1 MAMDNR
7 ELARRFGLGRIAVG
21 AGMLVLPALASSTWV
36 GQDAQTAGVRTM
48 SRGFGA
54 RDAALGIGLLAALE
68 DKDDAAVRRFLLLGA
83 LADGGDLA
91 GTIANWR
98 RLPPFR
104 RTAVA
109 AGILAFGGLGIWLS
123 QQFA

>member
-1 MAMDNR
+1 MDNR
-7 ELARRFGLGRIAVG
+7 EMARWLGLGRVAVG
-21 AGMLVLPALASSTWV
+21 AGLFAVPSLTAATWV
-36 GQDAQTAGVRTM
+36 GRDAQTAGVRTF

-54 RDAALGIGLLAALE
+54 RDAGLGLGLLAALE

-98 RLPPFR
+98 RLPPLR
-104 RTAVA
+104 RTMVV
-109 AGILAFGGLGIWLS
+109 AGILAFGGLGLWLS
-123 QQFA
+123 QEFA

>member
-1 MAMDNR
+1 MDNR
-7 ELARRFGLGRIAVG
+7 EMARLFGLGRIAVG
-21 AGMLVLPALASSTWV
+21 VGLFAVPSLAAASWV
-36 GQDAQTAGVRTM
+36 GRDAQTAGVRTF

-54 RDAALGIGLLAALE
+54 RDAGLGIGLLAALE

-104 RTAVA
+104 RTLVA
-109 AGILAFGGLGIWLS
+109 AGIVAFGGLGLWLS
-123 QQFA
+123 QEFA

>member
-1 MAMDNR
+1 MDNR
-7 ELARRFGLGRIAVG
+7 EMARLFGLGRVAVG
-21 AGMLVLPALASSTWV
+21 AGLFAVPSLAAATWV
-36 GQDAQTAGVRTM
+36 GRDAQTAGVRTF

-54 RDAALGIGLLAALE
+54 RDAGLGIGLLAALE
-68 DKDDAAVRRFLLLGA
+68 DKDDAAVRRFLLLGV

-91 GTIANWR
+91 GTLANWR

-104 RTAVA
+104 RTMIA
-109 AGILAFGGLGIWLS
+109 AGILGFGGFGIWLS

>member
-1 MAMDNR
+1 MDNR
-7 ELARRFGLGRIAVG
+7 EMARLFGLGRVAVG
-21 AGMLVLPALASSTWV
+21 VGLFAVPSLAAASWV
-36 GQDAQTAGVRTM
+36 GRDAQTAGVRTL

-54 RDAALGIGLLAALE
+54 RDAGLGIGLLAALE

-104 RTAVA
+104 RTMVA
-109 AGILAFGGLGIWLS
+109 AGILAFGGLGLWLS
-123 QQFA
+123 QEFA